1 MSSSNTSMLEDKAKP
16 SVLTFFV
23 GISLNEP
30 IWVTLLGF
38 FLIMYV

>member
-1 MSSSNTSMLEDKAKP
+1 MGSSNTSMQEDKAKP
-16 SVLTFFV
+16 PYFYFFV

-30 IWVTLLGF
+30 VWVTLLGF